1 MGGNTASSLENQPAW
16 RESRVWN
23 FAAYLMDEQARK
35 WPERI
40 AIRCQ
45 GRSWTY
51 AEVARL
57 TRSMAGY
64 YSAKGLRPG
73 ASVLIVLPDSVSFVA
88 AHLGALYGGFISAV
102 LTNRLRKADYA
113 ECMAAMRPALLV
125 AAAGNEA
132 LDAAREAGLDAL
144 VLDDASLESL
154 LQDVSADFAPVR
166 SAGDDVC
173 AYFVTSGTTGHPKI
187 VPHRQEDFFAVA
199 ESLGNFFNCRKDD
212 ITLCNSRMSHA
223 YGSFASISLPMQVGA
238 TVVLDPGKPSPT
250 ETLRLLAQERATVLF
265 SVPAFYAML
274 LMHLPEASLSPSLRL
289 CFSAGEV
296 LPEAVFLDWREK
308 TGITIF
314 QGYGSTENMTFVIGR
329 RLEDLPPT
337 CAGTLIPPNEAVVLD
352 SGLRPVA
359 PGEPG
364 QLAMRGPSVMRGYL
378 DAPEWNAR
386 MFAPGGYLL
395 TGDMAVERDGVY
407 TILGRMDDMFKV
419 GGLWASPAR
428 VESALLEHPAVSFCA
443 VTGGT
448 ASAFSLV
455 RAHVVVGPGWSAGPE
470 LKELL
475 RAHALALLPD
485 YMAPT
490 EFVFHD
496 TLPLTVSG
504 KVQRYKLRQLDAD
517 GPRSGYPP
525 THDTEES

>member
-1 MGGNTASSLENQPAW
+1 MITIREW
-16 RESRVWN
+16 RKLRVRN
-23 FAAYLMDEQARK
+23 FAAYLVDEQARK

-40 AIRCQ
+40 AIRCD
-45 GRSWTY
+45 GRGWTY
-51 AEVARL
+51 AGLARL

-64 YSAKGLRPG
+64 YSAKGLPPG
-73 ASVLIVLPDSVSFVA
+73 AVVLIVLPDSVAFVA
-88 AHLGALYGGFISAV
+88 AHLGALYGGYISAV

-113 ECMAAMRPALLV
+113 ECMAAMRPSLLV

-132 LDAAREAGLDAL
+132 LDAAREAGLASL
-144 VLDDASLESL
+144 ILDDASLETL
-154 LQDVSADFAPVR
+154 LRDVPAVPAPFPSSA
-166 SAGDDVC
+166 DDVC

-199 ESLGNFFNCRKDD
+199 ESLGYFFKFRQDD
-212 ITLCNSRMSHA
+212 ITLCNSKMSHA

-250 ETLRLLAQERATVLF
+250 APLRLLPHERVTVLC
-265 SVPAFYAML
+265 SGPAFYAML
-274 LMHLPEASLSPSLRL
+274 LLHLPESPFAPSVRL

-296 LPEAVFLDWREK
+296 LPEAVFLDWRAN

-329 RLEDLPPT
+329 RLEDLPPA
-337 CAGTLIPPNEAVVLD
+337 CAGWTIPPNEAVVLD
-352 SGLRPVA
+352 AEFRPVA
-359 PGEPG
+359 SGEPG

-378 DAPEWNAR
+378 DAPAWNAR

-419 GGLWASPAR
+419 GGLWVSPAR
-428 VESALLEHPAVSFCA
+428 VESALLEHPAVSLCA
-443 VTGGT
+443 VTGGS
-448 ASAFSLV
+448 ASAFTLV
-455 RAHVVVGPGWSAGPE
+455 RAHVVVAPGYSAGPE

-475 RAHALALLPD
+475 RAHALSLLPD

-504 KVQRYKLRQLDAD
+504 KVQRYKLRNPDAD
-517 GPRSGYPP
+517 GPHPG
-525 THDTEES
+525 